1 LHLESTFLSAIR
13 YTGGHTVF
21 VWSCRMRADL
31 PSIAYQAEKVVSKR
45 FGPVVGFGFAY
56 RLASLRIS
64 RLAALFGASLLF
76 YLA

>member
-1 LHLESTFLSAIR
+1 
-13 YTGGHTVF
+13 
-21 VWSCRMRADL
+21 MRADL
-31 PSIAYQAEKVVSKR
+31 PSIAYQAEKVVSER

-56 RLASLRIS
+56 RLASHRIS